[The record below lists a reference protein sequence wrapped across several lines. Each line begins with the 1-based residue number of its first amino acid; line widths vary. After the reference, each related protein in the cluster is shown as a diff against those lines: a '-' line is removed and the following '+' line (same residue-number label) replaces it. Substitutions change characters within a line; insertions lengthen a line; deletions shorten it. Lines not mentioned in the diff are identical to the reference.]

1 MTTTAK
7 TAKQLADE
15 RKPDTFDYNGATFT
29 VPDRAL
35 LGDGE
40 LTGLLLTYPV
50 HQACDILFCKGNIV
64 PVGRDQLP
72 HRELTADIYAVLR
85 LLYPNGAWRGVL
97 AKLRGDDGRVPIDLI
112 PAFVNCAIEA
122 MNPNS

>member
-7 TAKQLADE
+7 TAKQLTDE
-15 RKPDTFDYNGATFT
+15 RKPYTFDYNGTTFT

-40 LTGLLLTYPV
+40 LTGLLLGVEDAQERGDT
-50 HQACDILFCKGNIV
+50 
-64 PVGRDQLP
+64 
-72 HRELTADIYAVLR
+72 RELTADIYAVLR
-85 LLYPNGAWRGVL
+85 LLYPHGAWRGVL
-97 AKLRGDDGRVPIDLI
+97 AKLRGDDGRVPIDQI
-112 PAFVNCAIEA
+112 PAFVNGAIEA

>member
-35 LGDGE
+35 LGD
-40 LTGLLLTYPV
+40 
-50 HQACDILFCKGNIV
+50 
-64 PVGRDQLP
+64 
-72 HRELTADIYAVLR
+72 
-85 LLYPNGAWRGVL
+85 
-97 AKLRGDDGRVPIDLI
+97 DGRVPIDLI

>member
-40 LTGLLLTYPV
+40 LTGLLLGS
-50 HQACDILFCKGNIV
+50 QEAEESGDS
-64 PVGRDQLP
+64 
-72 HRELTADIYAVLR
+72 RELTACIYAILR
-85 LLYPNGAWRGVL
+85 LMYPHGAWRGVL
-97 AKLRGDDGRVPIDLI
+97 AKLRGADGRVDINAI
-112 PAFVNCAIEA
+112 PVFVNAAIGA

>member
-35 LGDGE
+35 LGVEDAQERGD
-40 LTGLLLTYPV
+40 T
-50 HQACDILFCKGNIV
+50 
-64 PVGRDQLP
+64 
-72 HRELTADIYAVLR
+72 RELTADIYAVLR

>member
-7 TAKQLADE
+7 TAKQLTDE
-15 RKPDTFDYNGATFT
+15 RKPATFDYNGRTFT

-40 LTGLLLTYPV
+40 LTGLLLGVDDAQERGDT
-50 HQACDILFCKGNIV
+50 
-64 PVGRDQLP
+64 
-72 HRELTADIYAVLR
+72 RELTADIYAVLR
-85 LLYPNGAWRGVL
+85 LLYPHGAWRGVL
-97 AKLRGDDGRVPIDLI
+97 AKLRDADGRVPIDQVPL
-112 PAFVNCAIEA
+112 FVNCAIEA

>member
-15 RKPDTFDYNGATFT
+15 RQPDTFDYNGTTFT

-40 LTGLLLTYPV
+40 LTGLLLGS
-50 HQACDILFCKGNIV
+50 QEAEESGDS
-64 PVGRDQLP
+64 
-72 HRELTADIYAVLR
+72 RELTACIYAILR
-85 LLYPNGAWRGVL
+85 LMYPHGAWRGVL
-97 AKLRGDDGRVPIDLI
+97 AKLRGADGRVDINAI
-112 PAFVNCAIEA
+112 PVFVNAAIGA

>member
-40 LTGLLLTYPV
+40 LTGLLLGS
-50 HQACDILFCKGNIV
+50 QEAEDSG
-64 PVGRDQLP
+64 DS
-72 HRELTADIYAVLR
+72 RELTACIYAILR
-85 LLYPNGAWRGVL
+85 LMYPHGAWRGVL
-97 AKLRGDDGRVPIDLI
+97 AKLRGADGRVDINAI
-112 PAFVNCAIEA
+112 PVFVNAAIGA

>member
-35 LGDGE
+35 LGDG
-40 LTGLLLTYPV
+40 
-50 HQACDILFCKGNIV
+50 
-64 PVGRDQLP
+64 
-72 HRELTADIYAVLR
+72 ELTADIYAVLR

>member
-15 RKPDTFDYNGATFT
+15 CKPDTFDYDGRTFT

-40 LTGLLLTYPV
+40 LTGLLLGVEDAQERGDT
-50 HQACDILFCKGNIV
+50 
-64 PVGRDQLP
+64 
-72 HRELTADIYAVLR
+72 RELTADIYAVLR
-85 LLYPNGAWRGVL
+85 LLYPHGAWRGVL
-97 AKLRGDDGRVPIDLI
+97 AKLRGDDGRVPIDQI
-112 PAFVNCAIEA
+112 PLFVNCAIEA

>member
-1 MTTTAK
+1 MTTTSK

-29 VPDRAL
+29 VPDRVL

-40 LTGLLLTYPV
+40 LTGLLLGS
-50 HQACDILFCKGNIV
+50 QEAEESGDS
-64 PVGRDQLP
+64 
-72 HRELTADIYAVLR
+72 RELTACIYAILR
-85 LLYPNGAWRGVL
+85 LMYPHGAWRGVL
-97 AKLRGDDGRVPIDLI
+97 AKLRGADGRVDINAI
-112 PAFVNCAIEA
+112 PVFVNAAIGA

>member
-15 RKPDTFDYNGATFT
+15 RKSDTFDYNGKTFT

-40 LTGLLLTYPV
+40 LTGLLLGVEDAQERGDT
-50 HQACDILFCKGNIV
+50 
-64 PVGRDQLP
+64 
-72 HRELTADIYAVLR
+72 RELTADIYAVLR
-85 LLYPNGAWRGVL
+85 LLYPHGAWRGVL
-97 AKLRGDDGRVPIDLI
+97 AKLRGDDGRVDINAI
-112 PAFVNCAIEA
+112 PVFVNAAIGA

>member
-40 LTGLLLTYPV
+40 LTGLLLGVEDAQERGDT
-50 HQACDILFCKGNIV
+50 
-64 PVGRDQLP
+64 
-72 HRELTADIYAVLR
+72 RELTADNYAVLR